1 MKIKYAVMGS
11 DMNPLY
17 YEFWP
22 IISKVWKEVFN
33 IIPVLGLICDED
45 SELIEDNY
53 GLVKK
58 FKSIDG
64 IDYGF
69 QSQIV
74 RFYLPTI
81 LDGICIT
88 SDIDMMPLSKDYFIK
103 NIENFDDSNF
113 YVMTSDNPE
122 CLQNKE
128 YQMCYNIAKPKM
140 FKHVLNIND
149 SWVEFVNKLKNLGFG
164 WTTDQRYLYDM
175 VNSYSNKEKIV
186 LLNRGFTGLANNRID
201 RAIWRYDPNLVIKG
215 HYIDSHLVRPYNQ
228 YKSEVDA
235 LAKLLYLNN

>member
-64 IDYGF
+64 IG
-69 QSQIV
+69 
-74 RFYLPTI
+74 RNL
-81 LDGICIT
+81 
-88 SDIDMMPLSKDYFIK
+88 
-103 NIENFDDSNF
+103 
-113 YVMTSDNPE
+113 
-122 CLQNKE
+122 
-128 YQMCYNIAKPKM
+128 YNI
-140 FKHVLNIND
+140 
-149 SWVEFVNKLKNLGFG
+149 
-164 WTTDQRYLYDM
+164 RY
-175 VNSYSNKEKIV
+175 
-186 LLNRGFTGLANNRID
+186 
-201 RAIWRYDPNLVIKG
+201 
-215 HYIDSHLVRPYNQ
+215 
-228 YKSEVDA
+228 
-235 LAKLLYLNN
+235 